1 MPAETIEGAAPPR
14 AGEELDGAALGDF
27 LRRVD
32 PSLRGAPEILQF
44 SGGASNLTYLLR
56 FPGRDLVLRR
66 PPKGAIA
73 KSAHDMLREAR
84 IMRAIRPFYPYAPQV
99 VAMAEAGEVMETP
112 FFVMERI
119 AGVIPRRDLP
129 PGLAL
134 SAEDAR
140 RQCFSLIDR
149 LIELHRI
156 DVQAAGLGWI
166 GKGEGYVGRQIS
178 GWSERY
184 RKAATPDVGDCEAIM
199 AWLAAKA
206 PPGETA
212 ICIIHNDFKFDNVVL
227 DPADPFKVIGVLDW
241 EMATLGDPLMELGS
255 SLAYWIEANDPPALQ
270 ALRRQPTHLP
280 GMLTRQEVVAY
291 YGARTGLGVA
301 NFDFYRIY
309 GLFRLAVIAQ
319 QIYFRF
325 FHGQTRNPQF
335 AGFGQ
340 LVKILEAHC
349 RDLIAKSPL

>member
-1 MPAETIEGAAPPR
+1 
-14 AGEELDGAALGDF
+14 
-27 LRRVD
+27 
-32 PSLRGAPEILQF
+32 
-44 SGGASNLTYLLR
+44 
-56 FPGRDLVLRR
+56 
-66 PPKGAIA
+66 
-73 KSAHDMLREAR
+73 
-84 IMRAIRPFYPYAPQV
+84 
-99 VAMAEAGEVMETP
+99 
-112 FFVMERI
+112 
-119 AGVIPRRDLP
+119 
-129 PGLAL
+129 
-134 SAEDAR
+134 
-140 RQCFSLIDR
+140 
-149 LIELHRI
+149 
-156 DVQAAGLGWI
+156 
-166 GKGEGYVGRQIS
+166 
-178 GWSERY
+178 
-184 RKAATPDVGDCEAIM
+184 M